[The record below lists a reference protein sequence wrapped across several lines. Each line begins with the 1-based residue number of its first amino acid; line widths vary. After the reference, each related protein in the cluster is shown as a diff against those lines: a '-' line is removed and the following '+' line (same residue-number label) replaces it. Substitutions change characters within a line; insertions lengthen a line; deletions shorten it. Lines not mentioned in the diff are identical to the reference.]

1 MPGWQRFY
9 EQLTSD
15 NVELI
20 SVAMEHTGGD
30 AARPFVEQAKTTFPT
45 VVDEHGVTS
54 TLLGFKA
61 VPNGVLVD
69 EDGVIRWAKYGGFSI
84 DKPEDIEVV
93 KRFLRGEDPGPS
105 PVQDAPYQL
114 GPVERD
120 LVGTKL
126 RLGRLLDEGGR
137 RDEAVAVWRDAL
149 RLDPENL
156 TIRKQIWAVKHPE
169 KFHPTI
175 DWDWQKEQLRA
186 EREREI
192 AEGICGPDGCPVPWA
207 TSGPRNR

>member
-1 MPGWQRFY
+1 
-9 EQLTSD
+9 
-15 NVELI
+15 
-20 SVAMEHTGGD
+20 MEHTGGD
-30 AARPFVEQAKTTFPT
+30 AARPFVEQAQTTFPT

-84 DKPEDIEVV
+84 EKPEDVEVV
-93 KRFLRGEDPGPS
+93 GRFLRGEDPGPS
-105 PVQDAPYQL
+105 PVQDAPYRL

-120 LVGTKL
+120 LVETKL
-126 RLGRLLDEGGR
+126 RLGRLLDSLNR
-137 RDEAVAVWRDAL
+137 RDEAVTEWQAAL

-156 TIRKQIWAVKHPE
+156 VIRKQIWVAKYPK

-175 DWDWQKEQLRA
+175 DWDWQRAQLRA

-192 AEGICGPDGCPVPWA
+192 AEGVCGPDGCPVLWA
-207 TSGPRNR
+207 TKGHGGGR

>member
-1 MPGWQRFY
+1 MPGWQHFY
-9 EQLTSD
+9 AQRRSD
-15 NVELI
+15 NFELI

-30 AARPFVEQAKTTFPT
+30 AARPFVEQAHPTFPT

-84 DKPEDIEVV
+84 DKPEDVEVV
-93 KRFLRGEDPGPS
+93 ERFLRGEDPGPS
-105 PVQDAPYQL
+105 PVQDVPYTL
-114 GPVERD
+114 GPLERE
-120 LVGTKL
+120 LVDSKL
-126 RLGRLLDEGGR
+126 RLGRLLDSLNR
-137 RDEAVAVWRDAL
+137 REEAVTEWQAAL

-156 TIRKQIWAVKHPE
+156 VIRKQVWAAEHPE

-175 DWDWQKEQLRA
+175 DWDWQREQLKQ
-186 EREREI
+186 ERENEI
-192 AEGICGPDGCPVPWA
+192 AAGVCGPDGSPVPWA
-207 TSGPRNR
+207 

>member
-1 MPGWQRFY
+1 MD
-9 EQLTSD
+9 EQ
-15 NVELI
+15 
-20 SVAMEHTGGD
+20 
-30 AARPFVEQAKTTFPT
+30 
-45 VVDEHGVTS
+45 GV
-54 TLLGFKA
+54 LAGLFDFKV
-61 VPNGVLVD
+61 VPNGVLID
-69 EDGVIRWAKYGGFSI
+69 EEGAIRWTKFGGFSVE
-84 DKPEDIEVV
+84 KPEDVSAVE
-93 KRFLRGEDPGPS
+93 RFLAGEDPGPS
-105 PVQDAPYQL
+105 PAGTTPYVL
-114 GPVERD
+114 GPLERD

-137 RDEAVAVWRDAL
+137 RDEAVAVWRDVL

-156 TIRKQIWAVKHPE
+156 TIRKQIWAVEHPE
-169 KFHPTI
+169 KFHPMI